1 MPPDLLAPCPSPG
14 RGGACPASVS
24 SRVSPVFL
32 HSSPAC
38 EKPVFSLMRVL
49 GTEMLVWETEW
60 RTTGGLTPVTLFPAT
75 ATSRGTST
83 SRREAHSTSPGTWT
97 WSRFC
102 DPARWGRGPEGWG
115 PTGHPGQRGP
125 QGEPVPG
132 PMPSVVTPPPAG
144 RACPPEPSLRPLP
157 RCPALH
163 SGLRWAGGL
172 GSGPRS
178 GLCAPGEALPSPRAP
193 ERLHRCPRLGARR

>member
-1 MPPDLLAPCPSPG
+1 MKREDDGEGGGRDAPRSLGPLPFSWQ
-14 RGGACPASVS
+14 RGACPASVS

-75 ATSRGTST
+75 ATSRGTSM

-102 DPARWGRGPEGWG
+102 DPAGRGRGLRGGDPRGILGREDSRGSLCQAPRPRPGLPPHPRAQPEASPQVPCSAGWSRLGWG
-115 PTGHPGQRGP
+115 PR
-125 QGEPVPG
+125 
-132 PMPSVVTPPPAG
+132 SVRT
-144 RACPPEPSLRPLP
+144 L
-157 RCPALH
+157 
-163 SGLRWAGGL
+163 
-172 GSGPRS
+172 
-178 GLCAPGEALPSPRAP
+178 
-193 ERLHRCPRLGARR
+193 CPRRGSFFSCPRVAAPMS